1 MSALQ
6 HSPAGLA
13 DNAMVFQLRSFS
25 HLHVAGTVVAN
36 SSLSTVALTLKGYQ
50 HELRYDR
57 KH

>member
-25 HLHVAGTVVAN
+25 HLHVAGTVVAKLFAERRLAN
-36 SSLSTVALTLKGYQ
+36 SQRISA
-50 HELRYDR
+50 
-57 KH
+57 